1 MVTKLDIM
9 NSRKDEEWGIVGGKV
24 QRINSKKI
32 KGPIVENAIKE
43 IVEVDKVDKV
53 EESKKTKEL
62 KKTKKISK
70 KSKF

>member
-24 QRINSKKI
+24 KRINSKKI

-43 IVEVDKVDKV
+43 IVEVDKI
-53 EESKKTKEL
+53 EL
-62 KKTKKISK
+62 KVGEKK
-70 KSKF
+70 KSKKKKLKKM